1 MLEVL
6 RVRFSQ
12 TTALG
17 CCASWPP
24 LSDTMVDAP
33 PGTVPEAGPSAVGGA
48 EREVDAVAPA
58 AALAAVSRLNGVMV
72 VMDPL

>member
-1 MLEVL
+1 
-6 RVRFSQ
+6 
-12 TTALG
+12 
-17 CCASWPP
+17 
-24 LSDTMVDAP
+24 MVDAP
-33 PGTVPEAGPSAVGGA
+33 PGTVPEAGPPAVGEA